1 MSSGIGIGIIIG
13 DHWRAWRL
21 IPGWQSLNEKQDIG
35 WAEAI
40 RFELLI
46 SMLAAIP
53 GISTNVLIHRD
64 NTGVVEGWWKHRH
77 HNKAINGVFWRIHD
91 FLHHSPNCIN
101 VITTY
106 IPSKFNPADDP
117 SRGIFRPTHLL
128 LPPIDIPIELSPFI
142 IDATQPLSPT
152 KL

>member
-1 MSSGIGIGIIIG
+1 MSSGIGIDIIIG

-77 HNKAINGVFWRIHD
+77 HNKAINGVF
-91 FLHHSPNCIN
+91 LE
-101 VITTY
+101 
-106 IPSKFNPADDP
+106 NP
-117 SRGIFRPTHLL
+117 
-128 LPPIDIPIELSPFI
+128 
-142 IDATQPLSPT
+142 
-152 KL
+152 